1 MFELALFLS
10 LFAPAA
16 QTTPQYIR
24 CQTDIATAQRRATYM
39 ADYLRKPRETG
50 VLHVAVG
57 YEAVVATSAE
67 FADGVR
73 PRDGAL
79 RAWRRIVRDKDGIES
94 NQAGIGEA
102 LEGETILKSDRVEV
116 ALISSSGSLKTA
128 GPLLLPGMLPLEP
141 YANWDWSLA
150 SVPFAHPFAVH
161 IEADG
166 KRLATAQFDPAPL
179 AAIEQILASRLA
191 RWDAARSGDTLPTG
205 CEILE

>member
-1 MFELALFLS
+1 MLELMFFLALFTPAAE
-10 LFAPAA
+10 APA
-16 QTTPQYIR
+16 QYIR
-24 CQTDIATAQRRATYM
+24 CQTDIATAERRATYM
-39 ADYLRKPRETG
+39 ADYLRNPGQTG

-67 FADGVR
+67 FADGIR

-79 RAWRRIVRDKDGIES
+79 RAWRRIVRDKDGVES

-116 ALISSSGSLKTA
+116 AVINPAATLQGT

-141 YANWDWSLA
+141 YARWDWNLA
-150 SVPFAHPFAVH
+150 AVIFAQPFTVR
-161 IEADG
+161 ISADG
-166 KRLATAQFDPAPL
+166 KTLATARFDPAPL
-179 AAIEQILASRLA
+179 AQIEQILASRLA
-191 RWDAARSGDTLPTG
+191 RWDAARTADTLPTG